1 VAGAVKAP
9 ALIAAAVLGW
19 LAAPK
24 GDTRRALLASA
35 AATGVAA
42 ATVVVIGIATGLGL
56 GWIENLDVSRKI
68 TTVFAPFDAVGVLVM
83 NGLLHLGWTVYPV
96 DGFRTAGLVVGLAV
110 AAVCVVR
117 SDHLG
122 LPTALGAA
130 LLVLAFT
137 SPVVWVWY
145 LTWGFV
151 FVALRGVPVW
161 MQVAVVAVNLT
172 VTPLGP
178 GVLDVNGHPTMSA
191 LLVLVVVAAGV
202 VVAVRGR
209 GRRHPPDGPPTD
221 VGSPAHPVLGV
232 RSAFE

>member
-1 VAGAVKAP
+1 
-9 ALIAAAVLGW
+9 
-19 LAAPK
+19 
-24 GDTRRALLASA
+24 
-35 AATGVAA
+35 
-42 ATVVVIGIATGLGL
+42 
-56 GWIENLDVSRKI
+56 
-68 TTVFAPFDAVGVLVM
+68 M
-83 NGLLHLGWTVYPV
+83 
-96 DGFRTAGLVVGLAV
+96 
-110 AAVCVVR
+110 R
-117 SDHLG
+117 SDRLR

-191 LLVLVVVAAGV
+191 LLALVVAAAGV

-209 GRRHPPDGPPTD
+209 GRWHPPDGPPTD
-221 VGSPAHPVLGV
+221 VGSPARPVIGM
-232 RSAFE
+232 RAASE